1 MCRHE
6 EASDGEGWEAVVTS
20 SQQVDGAPHGF
31 QSGGPQPERPKGTK
45 ISPSVKVT
53 WKQAAAAA
61 PEGQTRPERCIS
73 GWSFKNEFRDSR
85 AD

>member
-6 EASDGEGWEAVVTS
+6 EASDREGWEAVVTS
-20 SQQVDGAPHGF
+20 SQQVDGALHGF

-53 WKQAAAAA
+53 WTQAAAAA
-61 PEGQTRPERCIS
+61 RGTDKAREAHLWMELQERI
-73 GWSFKNEFRDSR
+73 
-85 AD
+85 